1 MSEHHPDWLDHA
13 LQRQLPPPALPAG
26 LTPRLHTALAQA
38 RQQRALDELRQRQ
51 TAREAELLAELARAR
66 AQLRQRRWRDS
77 AQVLGVAVAV
87 SFASGAL
94 AVWTLPWWQPWLDQ
108 PPDLVLPLVA
118 LALGVGSATLAA
130 RANWGRGWF

>member
-1 MSEHHPDWLDHA
+1 MSDHHPDWLDHA
-13 LQRQLPPPALPAG
+13 LQRQLTPPELPAG
-26 LTPRLHTALAQA
+26 LGPRLHTALAQA
-38 RQQRALDELRQRQ
+38 RQQQALDELRQRQ
-51 TAREAELLAELARAR
+51 AALEIELAQAR
-66 AQLRQRRWRDS
+66 AQLRQRRWRDG

-94 AVWTLPWWQPWLDQ
+94 AAWTLPWWQPWLDQ